1 MLSHVF
7 ISRLLLTEVDNG
19 FYSLYNGSWRV
30 EMRLLSKF
38 EVLTVICRRNI
49 FNEST

>member
-19 FYSLYNGSWRV
+19 FYSLYNGSYMEGEDGVV
-30 EMRLLSKF
+30 E
-38 EVLTVICRRNI
+38 
-49 FNEST
+49 